1 MIVEFAQDMV
11 RRFLR
16 HFGYEVV
23 RRDGFSPEEH
33 QLMEVVR
40 PFTATSLQRVS
51 ALSDAVKY
59 ITQEKIPGAIVECG
73 VWRGGS
79 MMVVAKTLLALGDTS
94 RELYLFDTYEGM
106 TAPTEKDVMFDGT
119 SAAKILEGVEKNEG
133 AGNYW
138 CIASLEDVRQ
148 NMASTGYP
156 MAKVH
161 FVKGRVEDTIPQPGL
176 EQIAL
181 LRLDTDWYESTKHEL
196 EQLYPRLVGNGPLII
211 DDYGHW
217 QGARR
222 AVDEYFAAQPFRP
235 LLYRIDFTGR
245 MLVKPVS
252 TGR

>member
-1 MIVEFAQDMV
+1 MIVEFAQDLV
-11 RRFLR
+11 RRLMR
-16 HFGYEVV
+16 RCGYEVI
-23 RRDGFSPEEH
+23 RRDQFSAEEH
-33 QLMEVVR
+33 QLMEAVR

-79 MMVVAKTLLALGDTS
+79 MMVVAKTLVTLGDTS
-94 RELYLFDTYEGM
+94 RELYLFDTFEGM
-106 TAPTEKDVMFDGT
+106 TAPTEKDVMYDGT
-119 SAAKILEGVEKNEG
+119 PAAKILDGVERNEDV
-133 AGNYW
+133 GNYW

-161 FVKGRVEDTIPQPGL
+161 FVKGPVENTIPHRGL

-222 AVDEYFAAQPFRP
+222 ALDEYFAAQPFRP